1 MTCLLTSNLDLDVI
15 GYSESWTREA
25 FKIIKVLPTFPYTY
39 ILEDLKEDK
48 SKNKKPEVLLGAL
61 YEPELTLAD
70 PKLTPE

>member
-1 MTCLLTSNLDLDVI
+1 MNLDVT

-25 FKIIKVLPTFPYTY
+25 FKIIEVLPTFPYTY

-48 SKNKKPEVLLGAL
+48 SKNTKPEVLLGAL

-70 PKLTPE
+70 PELTAELAE